1 MNMII
6 TDKKNT
12 AYANVCLNSPF
23 SVKAEARDGGDGGYC
38 ALFYVDGR
46 SVALGRKET
55 LDEARAMITD
65 FINIF
70 RAVSV
75 EMPNEVVRKEYIF
88 DYDEPVEIEDETES
102 DEAENKTEDNN
113 DDGEHFE

>member
-12 AYANVCLNSPF
+12 AYANVCFNSPF

-65 FINIF
+65 FINVF
-70 RAVSV
+70 RAVSI
-75 EMPNEVVRKEYIF
+75 EMPNEVACKDYVF

-102 DEAENKTEDNN
+102 DETENETE

>member
-6 TDKKNT
+6 TDGRNN
-12 AYANVCLNSPF
+12 AYANVCSNLPF
-23 SVKAEARDGGDGGYC
+23 SVKAEARDDSDGGYC

-65 FINIF
+65 FINVF
-70 RAVSV
+70 RAVSI
-75 EMPNEVVRKEYIF
+75 EMPNEVACKDYVF
-88 DYDEPVEIEDETES
+88 DYDEPVEIEDETEN
-102 DEAENKTEDNN
+102 DETENEAE
-113 DDGEHFE
+113 DDGERFE

>member
-6 TDKKNT
+6 TDGRNN

-23 SVKAEARDGGDGGYC
+23 SVKAEARDGSDGGYC
-38 ALFYVDGR
+38 ALFYIDGR

-55 LDEARAMITD
+55 LDEAKAMITD
-65 FINIF
+65 FISIF
-70 RAVSV
+70 RTVSIT
-75 EMPNEVVRKEYIF
+75 NEVSNNKYVF

-102 DEAENKTEDNN
+102 DETENKTE